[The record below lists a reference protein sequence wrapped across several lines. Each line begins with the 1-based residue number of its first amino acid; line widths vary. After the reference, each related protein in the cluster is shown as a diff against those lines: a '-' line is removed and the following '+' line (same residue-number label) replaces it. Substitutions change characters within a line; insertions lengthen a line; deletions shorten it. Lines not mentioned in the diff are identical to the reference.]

1 MPSYTAP
8 KSIILLLPSK
18 MLLKCVVLLL
28 TNIPKLKKTNLF
40 MVCNKR
46 WAIVLKNKV

>member
-1 MPSYTAP
+1 MPSYIAP
-8 KSIILLLPSK
+8 KPIILLLPSK
-18 MLLKCVVLLL
+18 ILLKCIILLL
-28 TNIPKLKKTNLF
+28 TNIPKPKKTNLS